1 MVPWATEAKPS
12 DGRMMFRPSA
22 NVKISLGNTVAA
34 AASFDVPPG
43 TPHEA
48 LEVHDLAFS
57 GGVEIRLVGC

>member
-1 MVPWATEAKPS
+1 
-12 DGRMMFRPSA
+12 MMFRPSA